1 MASVRQNVIV
11 GTSGHIDHG
20 KTSLV
25 RALTG
30 TDTDR
35 WEEEKRRGITIDL
48 GFASLDLGDDLR
60 IGFVDVPGHERFVK
74 NMLAGVGGIDI
85 VLLVVAA
92 DESVMPQTREHFE
105 ICRLLGVRHGLIALT
120 KADAVDEEILELV
133 DDPVSK
139 LEVDEFVSGSFL
151 DGAPMIPV
159 SSVTGLG
166 LRDLCRALRQVAR
179 EVEAREDGELL
190 RLPVDRVFTMKG
202 FGTVVTG
209 TLTSGQIRVES
220 PVEILPGRQQARVRN
235 LEVHGESVDLARA
248 GQRTAINLGGIAKAD
263 LERGACLVE
272 PGVFAP
278 TEQFDA
284 HIELLPSAKPLK
296 HAAPVHVHLG
306 TAETVGRAY
315 LLEASGRRSSLKP
328 GESGFVQLRLDNP
341 LVAVSG
347 DRFIL
352 RQFSPLTTIAGG
364 TVLHPHAVR
373 HRKKEDWRPALE
385 ALLEGNPSTI
395 LEMLCA
401 ERTFGMAGA
410 DLTAITGR
418 RESEWRSLAGAG
430 KAVRV
435 LHDKPLWICADIRA
449 KSAAKRVLDALAQF
463 HKANPL
469 ESGLPVEALRSSEFS
484 GAPEF
489 FANYILQGLTAEKK
503 VELDGDLVKAADH
516 KIRLVGDEREA
527 REQLVTA
534 FEQAGLQVPLLK
546 DLLPTLPIDSGR
558 ARRILA
564 ALLREGVLVRINA
577 ELVFHSTAVNALLAR
592 LAPLRGQLVD
602 VGEFKTLANVSRKYA
617 IPLLEHFDKQKVTL
631 RDGNKRRVL

>member
-1 MASVRQNVIV
+1 MASDRQNVIV

-105 ICRLLGVRHGLIALT
+105 ICRLLGIRHGLVALT

-133 DDPVSK
+133 K

-159 SSVTGLG
+159 SSVTGAG
-166 LRDLCRALRQVAR
+166 ITDLCQALRQVAR
-179 EVEAREDGELL
+179 EVEAREGGELL

-209 TLTSGQIRVES
+209 TLASGQMRVEA

-263 LERGACLVE
+263 LERGMCLVE
-272 PGVFAP
+272 PSVFAT

-306 TAETVGRAY
+306 TAETVGRTY

-328 GESGFVQLRLDNP
+328 GESALVQLRLDNP

-385 ALLEGNPSTI
+385 ALREGNPATI
-395 LEMLCA
+395 LEVLCA
-401 ERTFGMAGA
+401 ERPFGMSGA

-418 RESEWRSLAGAG
+418 RESEWRSIAVAS
-430 KAVRV
+430 KAVLV
-435 LHDKPLWICADIRA
+435 LRDKPLWVCASTRVKAAADRA
-449 KSAAKRVLDALAQF
+449 AAALAQF

-469 ESGLPVEALRSSEFS
+469 ESGLPVEALRSGEF
-484 GAPEF
+484 GNAPEF
-489 FANYILQGLTAEKK
+489 FADHVLQALEAAKK
-503 VELDGDLVKAADH
+503 VALDGDLVRAAEH
-516 KIRLVGDEREA
+516 KIRLGGDEREA

-534 FEQAGLQVPLLK
+534 FKQAGLQVPLLK

-577 ELVFHSTAVNALLAR
+577 ELVFHSTAVDALLAQ

-602 VGEFKTLANVSRKYA
+602 VGEFKNLANVSRKYA

>member
-1 MASVRQNVIV
+1 MASDRQNVIV

-105 ICRLLGVRHGLIALT
+105 ICRLLGIRHGLVALT

-133 DDPVSK
+133 K

-159 SSVTGLG
+159 SSVTGAG
-166 LRDLCRALRQVAR
+166 ITDLCQALRQVAR
-179 EVEAREDGELL
+179 EVEAREGGELL

-209 TLTSGQIRVES
+209 TLASGQMRVEA

-263 LERGACLVE
+263 LERGMCLVE
-272 PGVFAP
+272 PSVFAT

-306 TAETVGRAY
+306 TAETVGRTY

-328 GESGFVQLRLDNP
+328 GESALVQLRLDNP

-385 ALLEGNPSTI
+385 ALREGNPATI
-395 LEMLCA
+395 LEVLCA
-401 ERTFGMAGA
+401 ERPFGISGA

-430 KAVRV
+430 KGVRV
-435 LHDKPLWICADIRA
+435 LRDKPLWVCSDTRA
-449 KSAAKRVLDALAQF
+449 RAAEDRAVEALARF

-469 ESGLPVEALRSSEFS
+469 ETGLPVEALRSSEF
-484 GAPEF
+484 GDAPEF
-489 FANYILQGLTAEKK
+489 FADHVLQALEAAKK
-503 VELDGDLVKAADH
+503 VALDGDLVRAAEH
-516 KIRLVGDEREA
+516 QIRLGGDEREA

-534 FEQAGLQVPLLK
+534 FKQAGLQVPLLK

-577 ELVFHSTAVNALLAR
+577 ELVFHSTAVDALLAQ

-602 VGEFKTLANVSRKYA
+602 VGEFKNLANVSRKYA

>member
-48 GFASLDLGDDLR
+48 GFASLDLGEDLR

-105 ICRLLGVRHGLIALT
+105 ICRLLGIRHGLIALS
-120 KADAVDEEILELV
+120 KADAVDDEILELV
-133 DDPVSK
+133 K
-139 LEVDEFVSGSFL
+139 LEVEEFVSGSFL
-151 DGAPMIPV
+151 DGTPMIPV
-159 SSVTGLG
+159 SSVTGAG
-166 LRDLCRALRQVAR
+166 TADLCHALRRVAR
-179 EVEAREDGELL
+179 DVETRDDSELL

-209 TLTSGQIRVES
+209 TLASGQLRVDA
-220 PVEILPGRQQARVRN
+220 PVEILPGKQQARVRN
-235 LEVHGESVDLARA
+235 LEVHGESVELARA

-263 LERGACLVE
+263 LERGMCLAE
-272 PGVFAP
+272 PNAFAP
-278 TEQFDA
+278 TAQFDA
-284 HIELLPSAKPLK
+284 RIELLPSAKPLK

-315 LLEASGRRSSLKP
+315 LLDTAGRRSSLGP
-328 GESGFVQLRLDNP
+328 GKSAFVQLRLDHP

-364 TVLHPHAVR
+364 TVLQPQAVR
-373 HRKKEDWRPALE
+373 HRKQEDWRPALE
-385 ALLEGNPSTI
+385 ALRDENPAAI
-395 LEMLCA
+395 LEALCA
-401 ERTFGMAGA
+401 ERAFGMSGA

-418 RESEWRSLAGAG
+418 REVAWHSVARAN
-430 KAVRV
+430 KNVRI
-435 LHDKPLWICADIRA
+435 LRDEPLWVCAENHA
-449 KSAAKRVLDALAQF
+449 QAAADRMLAALTQF
-463 HKANPL
+463 HAANPL
-469 ESGLPVEALRSSEFS
+469 ESGIPIEALRSSQF
-484 GAPEF
+484 GNAPEF
-489 FANYILQGLTAEKK
+489 FADHILQGLEAAQE
-503 VELDGDLVKAADH
+503 VELNSDLVKAADH
-516 KIRLVGDEREA
+516 EIRLGGDEREA
-527 REQLVTA
+527 KEQLLAV
-534 FEQAGLQVPLLK
+534 FKQAGLQVPLLK

-564 ALLREGVLVRINA
+564 ALLRQGVLVRINA
-577 ELVFHSTAVNALLAR
+577 ELVFHSDAVNTLLAR

-602 VGEFKTLANVSRKYA
+602 VGEFKALANVSRKYA
-617 IPLLEHFDKQKVTL
+617 IPLLEHLDKQKVTL

>member
-105 ICRLLGVRHGLIALT
+105 ICRLLGIRHGLIALT

-133 DDPVSK
+133 K

-151 DGAPMIPV
+151 DGTPMVPV
-159 SSVTGLG
+159 SSVTGAG
-166 LRDLCRALRQVAR
+166 VTQLCEALRQVAR
-179 EVEAREDGELL
+179 EVEERQDGELL

-209 TLTSGQIRVES
+209 TLASGQIRVEA

-328 GESGFVQLRLDNP
+328 GESAFVQLRLDNP

-364 TVLHPHAVR
+364 TALHPHAVR
-373 HRKKEDWRPALE
+373 HRKKADWRPALE
-385 ALLEGNPSTI
+385 ALRDRNPATI
-395 LEMLCA
+395 LDLLCA
-401 ERTFGMAGA
+401 ERLFGMAGSA
-410 DLTAITGR
+410 LTAITGR
-418 RESEWRSLAGAG
+418 RESEWRSIARAS

-435 LHDKPLWICADIRA
+435 LRDRPLWVCADSRA
-449 KSAAKRVLDALAQF
+449 KDAEERVLKALEQF

-469 ESGLPVEALRSSEFS
+469 ESGLAVEALRSSEFS
-484 GAPEF
+484 DAPEF
-489 FANYILQGLTAEKK
+489 FADHILQRLEAAKK

-516 KIRLVGDEREA
+516 KIRLEGDEREA
-527 REQLVTA
+527 RGQLVTA

>member
-1 MASVRQNVIV
+1 MASDRQNVIV

-105 ICRLLGVRHGLIALT
+105 ICRLLGIRHGLVALT

-133 DDPVSK
+133 K

-159 SSVTGLG
+159 SSVTGAG
-166 LRDLCRALRQVAR
+166 ITQLCQALRHVAR
-179 EVEAREDGELL
+179 EVEARESGELL

-209 TLTSGQIRVES
+209 TLASGQIRVEAS
-220 PVEILPGRQQARVRN
+220 VEILPGRQQARVRN
-235 LEVHGESVDLARA
+235 LEVHGESVDIARA

-263 LERGACLVE
+263 LERGMCLVE
-272 PGVFAP
+272 PSVFAT

-306 TAETVGRAY
+306 TAETVGRTY

-328 GESGFVQLRLDNP
+328 GESALVQLRLDNP

-364 TVLHPHAVR
+364 IVLHPHAVR

-385 ALLEGNPSTI
+385 ALREGNPATI
-395 LEMLCA
+395 LEVLCA
-401 ERTFGMAGA
+401 ERPFGMSGA

-418 RESEWRSLAGAG
+418 RESEWRSIAVAS
-430 KAVRV
+430 KAVLV
-435 LHDKPLWICADIRA
+435 LRDKPLWVCASTRVKAAADRA
-449 KSAAKRVLDALAQF
+449 VAALAQF
-463 HKANPL
+463 HEANPL
-469 ESGLPVEALRSSEFS
+469 ESGLPVEALRSGEF
-484 GAPEF
+484 GHAPEF
-489 FANYILQGLTAEKK
+489 FADHVLEALEATKK
-503 VELDGDLVKAADH
+503 VALDGDLVRAAEH
-516 KIRLVGDEREA
+516 KIRLGGDEREA

-534 FEQAGLQVPLLK
+534 FKQAGLQVPLLK

-577 ELVFHSTAVNALLAR
+577 ELVFHSTAVDALLAR

>member
-105 ICRLLGVRHGLIALT
+105 ICRLLGIPHGLIALT

-133 DDPVSK
+133 K
-139 LEVDEFVSGSFL
+139 LEVEEFVSGSFL

-159 SSVTGLG
+159 SSVTGAG
-166 LRDLCRALRQVAR
+166 TAELCQALRGVAR
-179 EVEAREDGELL
+179 DVEERDDSELL

-209 TLTSGQIRVES
+209 TLASGQLRVEA

-263 LERGACLVE
+263 LERGMCLAE
-272 PGVFAP
+272 PNAFAP
-278 TEQFDA
+278 TVQFDA
-284 HIELLPSAKPLK
+284 RIELLPSAKPLK

-315 LLEASGRRSSLKP
+315 LLDAAGRRSSLKP
-328 GESGFVQLRLDNP
+328 GESAFVQLRLDHP

-364 TVLHPHAVR
+364 TVLQPQAVR
-373 HRKKEDWRPALE
+373 HRRKQAWRPALE
-385 ALLEGNPSTI
+385 ALRDENPAAI
-395 LEMLCA
+395 LEALCA
-401 ERTFGMAGA
+401 EREFGMSGA
-410 DLTAITGR
+410 DLTAITGW
-418 RESEWRSLAGAG
+418 RESAWRSAALAN
-430 KAVRV
+430 KEVRV
-435 LHDKPLWICADIRA
+435 LRDKPLWVCADEHA
-449 KSAAKRVLDALAQF
+449 QAAADRLLIALTEF
-463 HKANPL
+463 HTANPL
-469 ESGLPVEALRSSEFS
+469 ESGIPVEALRSKQF
-484 GAPEF
+484 GDAPEF
-489 FANYILQGLTAEKK
+489 FADHILQRLEVAQK

-516 KIRLVGDEREA
+516 EIRLGGDEREA
-527 REQLVTA
+527 KQQLLAV

-577 ELVFHSTAVNALLAR
+577 ELVFHSDAVNGLLAR

-602 VGEFKTLANVSRKYA
+602 VGEFKALANVSRKYA